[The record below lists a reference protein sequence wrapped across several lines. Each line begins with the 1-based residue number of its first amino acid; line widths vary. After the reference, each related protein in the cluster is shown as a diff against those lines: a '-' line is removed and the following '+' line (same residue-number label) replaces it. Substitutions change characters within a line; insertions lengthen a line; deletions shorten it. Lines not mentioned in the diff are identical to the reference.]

1 MAMLRNYQEMSGIM
15 LKIGQLNQ
23 LTVSDVFPFGFYLNG
38 EEQEKVLLKTEDAP
52 QGCKPGD
59 LLEVFVYHDSDDRL
73 VASLDAPKV
82 QVNQVAFLKVKQI
95 AKVGAF
101 MDWGLKKDLLV
112 PFSEQDKPMAEGL
125 GYVVYVFQD
134 EDTGRLTGSTILHD
148 FLQEK
153 AVYFEPRQQV
163 ELLICG
169 RTDMGYKAV
178 INGSHLG
185 LIFKDEVIKPLHIGQ
200 QTTGF
205 IKRIR
210 DDQKIDLCFQFHD
223 DGARQ
228 DLASRILDD
237 LEAHGGIS
245 TLTDKSPPQEISQRF
260 NVSKGAYKKALGALF
275 KQKKILLE
283 KSKITL
289 VK

>member
-1 MAMLRNYQEMSGIM
+1 MLRNYQEMSGIM
-15 LKIGQLNQ
+15 LKIGQFNQ
-23 LTVSDVFPFGFYLNG
+23 LTVSDVFPFGFYLG
-38 EEQEKVLLKTEDAP
+38 GSDQEKVLLTTADAP
-52 QGCKPGD
+52 KDCKPGD
-59 LLEVFVYHDSDDRL
+59 VLNVFVYHDSDDRL
-73 VASLDAPKV
+73 VATLDTPKV

-112 PFSEQDKPMAEGL
+112 PFSEQDKPMDEGV

-134 EDTGRLTGSTILHD
+134 EETGRLAGSTILHD

-153 AVYFEPRQQV
+153 SVYFEPRQEV
-163 ELLICG
+163 KLMIYG

-178 INGSHLG
+178 INDTHLG
-185 LIFKDEVIKPLHIGQ
+185 LIFKDEVIKPLRIGQ
-200 QTTGF
+200 KTTGF

-210 DDQKIDLCFQFHD
+210 DDEKIDLCFQFHD
-223 DGARQ
+223 DNARK
-228 DLASRILDD
+228 DLASRILED
-237 LEAHGGIS
+237 LEAHGGFS
-245 TLTDKSPPQEISQRF
+245 TLTDKSPPAEISQRF
-260 NVSKGAYKKALGALF
+260 DVSKGAYKKALGALF

-283 KSKITL
+283 KTKITL